1 VTATTTRPVGRP
13 RNPELDRAI
22 LAAAEQQLGELGYT
36 RMSLESVA
44 AAAGTT
50 VPSVRRR
57 FGSKAA
63 LAQAVI
69 KSLRVADLPA
79 PDGPPRARA
88 LAILENFHRNLLRDN
103 AMAVLGT
110 LLAEERRHPGLLETF
125 RTRLAGPRRA
135 LLHQALADGITAGE
149 LPGSADPDVLANLLI
164 GSFYARYI
172 ATSEL
177 PQNWPHRALGSV
189 WPDQPPGTHASPLPS
204 ESGDAVL
211 TAGDTIRETWIGP
224 LDALLPPD
232 LARGALARPG
242 AIGLLRGFCLVCGVA
257 AGPRDA
263 GLGYGART
271 IAAGR
276 PGWPRK

>member
-1 VTATTTRPVGRP
+1 MTATSARPVGRP
-13 RNPELDRAI
+13 RNPQLGRAI
-22 LAAAEQQLGELGYT
+22 LAAAEQQLGELGYA

-63 LAQAVI
+63 LAEAVI
-69 KSLRVADLPA
+69 RSLRVAGLPTPA
-79 PDGPPRARA
+79 GPPRARA

-135 LLHQALADGITAGE
+135 MLHRALADGITAGE
-149 LPGSADPDVLANLLI
+149 LPGSADPDVLVNLLI

-177 PQNWPHRALGSV
+177 PENWPHRALGSV
-189 WPDQPPGTHASPLPS
+189 WPDQTSGTPRHVTPQPLPS
-204 ESGDAVL
+204 APRFRTTGHANRQSENARRSCSGRCAQGPSPRPQWTVSRGPGDGTVHASLSERALPVL
-211 TAGDTIRETWIGP
+211 DRLNGS
-224 LDALLPPD
+224 
-232 LARGALARPG
+232 RPRMPC
-242 AIGLLRGFCLVCGVA
+242 IF
-257 AGPRDA
+257 
-263 GLGYGART
+263 
-271 IAAGR
+271 
-276 PGWPRK
+276 